1 MAVKFEGAA
10 ADRWPS
16 EETRDWV
23 FVAGVGGD
31 QRLSRP
37 AIHLPDPGHKCE
49 RGNSPFA
56 CTGSSLI
63 VLVSVTFDHAAMF
76 GGRIVSCL
84 CTGPAVFHRGQKIVI
99 DMLM

>member
-37 AIHLPDPGHKCE
+37 AIHLPDPGHSGIE
-49 RGNSPFA
+49 SGD
-56 CTGSSLI
+56 
-63 VLVSVTFDHAAMF
+63 VTFVVHMDWEHTASS
-76 GGRIVSCL
+76 GWGS
-84 CTGPAVFHRGQKIVI
+84 Q
-99 DMLM
+99 

>member
-37 AIHLPDPGHKCE
+37 AIHLPDPGHKSE
-49 RGNSPFA
+49 R
-56 CTGSSLI
+56 
-63 VLVSVTFDHAAMF
+63 
-76 GGRIVSCL
+76 
-84 CTGPAVFHRGQKIVI
+84 VI
-99 DMLM
+99 HHTLTPVPH